1 MLPEPVLL
9 IGPCSTFQFMDVNFL
24 SFCLTAVH
32 AGGSVLKAS
41 MRHAKIACNVHA
53 GKGMLGF

>member
-1 MLPEPVLL
+1 MRIGTMLPEPVLL

-41 MRHAKIACNVHA
+41 MRHAK
-53 GKGMLGF
+53 